1 MLVTPRV
8 ELPLSFTKW
17 ETRGR
22 EEEGLSKVTQELS
35 GPARGTAHKHPYTV
49 PQTCSD
55 SGD

>member
-49 PQTCSD
+49 PRTCSD